1 MLDAYVSVLEN
12 YLGLRRTEF
21 SFVERWSE
29 SPPVEANG
37 KSFSEF
43 LGQVYVLCNI
53 SFKL

>member
-29 SPPVEANG
+29 SPPVEAMG
-37 KSFSEF
+37 KSLSEF
-43 LGQVYVLCNI
+43 LGKVYVLRKIN
-53 SFKL
+53 FKL